1 MGQQFG
7 KDCNIIIYLFFAL
20 HPVYPV
26 CVSVCLCV
34 RMCLSL
40 SLASHFLESLS
51 RQMAELRIWK
61 LSQFGISA
69 LVCTCLCMCKE
80 GWDNGNWKSSKMGGL
95 RTNYRKIKCWSFF
108 RGVEKSEDQVGM
120 RIIVPVDTSGCSFWH
135 LVHCRL
141 YYTSRPRLINDLRSH
156 VTNVETAGLSAV
168 RLHTVFVFVTAF
180 LVVGVFVLLCVK
192 IVVS

>member
-1 MGQQFG
+1 METG
-7 KDCNIIIYLFFAL
+7 K
-20 HPVYPV
+20 V
-26 CVSVCLCV
+26 V
-34 RMCLSL
+34 R
-40 SLASHFLESLS
+40 
-51 RQMAELRIWK
+51 W
-61 LSQFGISA
+61 
-69 LVCTCLCMCKE
+69 
-80 GWDNGNWKSSKMGGL
+80 GGM

-141 YYTSRPRLINDLRSH
+141 YYTSRPRLINDLRCH

-180 LVVGVFVLLCVK
+180 LVVDVFVLLCVK
-192 IVVS
+192 ILMSKFSRNVEVWLGRFANNQNENLRWHLP

>member
-1 MGQQFG
+1 M
-7 KDCNIIIYLFFAL
+7 
-20 HPVYPV
+20 
-26 CVSVCLCV
+26 
-34 RMCLSL
+34 SL

-51 RQMAELRIWK
+51 RKMPELRIWK
-61 LSQFGISA
+61 LSQFGICA

-80 GWDNGNWKSSKMGGL
+80 GWDNGNRKSSKMVGL
-95 RTNYRKIKCWSFF
+95 RTNYRKIKCLIFF

-141 YYTSRPRLINDLRSH
+141 YYTSRPRLINDLRCH

-180 LVVGVFVLLCVK
+180 VLLVLCFSLSAHHLQQAQAWLIAL
-192 IVVS
+192 IVVSVFGIFIGPESDHCIPFSLTH

>member
-1 MGQQFG
+1 M
-7 KDCNIIIYLFFAL
+7 
-20 HPVYPV
+20 
-26 CVSVCLCV
+26 
-34 RMCLSL
+34 SL

-51 RQMAELRIWK
+51 RQMVELRIWK
-61 LSQFGISA
+61 LSQIGISA
-69 LVCTCLCMCKE
+69 LVCTCLCICKE
-80 GWDNGNWKSSKMGGL
+80 GSGNGNWKSSKMGGL

-135 LVHCRL
+135 RVHCRL